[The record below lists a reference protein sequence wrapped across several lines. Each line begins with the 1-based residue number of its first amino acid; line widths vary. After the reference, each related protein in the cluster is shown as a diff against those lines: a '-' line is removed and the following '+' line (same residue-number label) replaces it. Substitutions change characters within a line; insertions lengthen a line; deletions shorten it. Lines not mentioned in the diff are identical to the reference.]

1 MGSGVVPSP
10 GEGEKGPSL
19 GMVLRQVGEGEAW
32 FRAWPESRCKGKDM
46 GSQQEREGPKI
57 EHCPRSRKGRW
68 AWDRACSQVQA
79 EEGGPGLGRVPES
92 RRRRER
98 EILSSSVVSG
108 LDGRENVLGWSVA
121 LGPGKGGRGQGSGMV
136 LSLGGGGG
144 LGSSVV
150 LSPGGGLGLGCV
162 PSSMQGKEGPRLE
175 HSPKTNGWAWGSGV
189 VSGRR
194 GPGLSMVSSQG
205 GERTSLG
212 LSAVPGPGGKGRYLG
227 LGVVSRLDGGERS
240 WAWAW
245 PRSSGGGRGL
255 GSRVDLGLG
264 GGVRGLGSSVVPSP
278 GGGPGLGCGPSSIQ
292 GREEP
297 KLECGLATSYGLV
310 LKSGPGS
317 KRGVLGLGVVLG
329 LGREGKGL
337 GLSIVPAGKGGL
349 GSGVVSGLG
358 GEERG
363 LGSSM
368 VSGPRGGEGLG
379 LGHVLESR
387 RGKEVLGSSV
397 VSGSSGGRRSKQEK
411 EGPGLRNGPESRWRR
426 GPRIERGQRTRQG
439 GLGLDRGLV
448 YREDI
453 GVLTWAYPKSRW
465 GRKVL
470 AQAWSRVQVGEE
482 GAWTRAWSQG
492 QAGEGRKGGA
502 LARVWFCNQVG
513 GPGARVWSLVQAW
526 RKGLGSSV
534 FLSPD
539 RGGDLGLYVV
549 LSPGRGGA
557 WARGWSRFQAG
568 GPGLEHGPESKRR
581 VLCLGVVLYL
591 DGRGGPRLERALGSR
606 LEKEGP
612 GLKHGPRTRWM
623 REGPG
628 LRLCPEYWWGKG
640 AWARGPRL
648 KHGPNSRPRREGL
661 GLSRGPEF
669 RWRKGPGLDHCP
681 GSRRRVLE
689 FGMILVLS
697 REGRGL
703 GSSMVLR
710 PGGGRGLGNRRGG
723 LVLGHGPE
731 SKQKKEVLAQACLGF
746 RREEKGPRLG
756 RAPRSRWGREGLGL
770 GVVLVPGGGG
780 MVLVSGVD
788 PSSGGGRSLDS
799 SVISGP
805 SKVGRDLGSSMLP
818 GLGRGLSTGI
828 VPSLGRRGSGLGSG
842 MVSGLGGGARPGI
855 EHGREKGLGSS
866 VVHAKRGREVLG
878 PGVVLVPKGGM
889 KGSGLGSS
897 DILGLGGEGGLDL
910 GMVFGPDGEGR
921 GLGLG
926 FILGPG
932 WGEALGL
939 GLERVLRSHRGRRA
953 CWGVAWARALSR
965 VQTKERR
972 LGSGLSMSSS
982 PGRRGGLGLGII
994 LGPGRGGKGL
1004 GSGMV
1009 PTLGG
1014 GRTGLGSGVIPGPG
1028 PSGEEVVRAQAWSL
1042 VRRRGLG
1049 SGMILSAGDGGSPRL
1064 GCCPRSRRG
1073 SGGSNVVSSPGGV
1086 QLGLGHYPE
1095 SMLGVGSWLERG
1107 PISRRGMRLGS
1118 GVVSG
1123 PGEGGREGRG
1133 LARAWSQVQ
1142 MGEKGPGLGHVL
1154 SSSGGK
1160 GWGLVSGGWSGL
1172 ASQAYSQVQRWGEKR
1187 LEINRG
1193 PESWCG
1199 RGTRLGLGPKSRHG
1213 GSWVWSWI

>member
-1 MGSGVVPSP
+1 MFSSP
-10 GEGEKGPSL
+10 GGGRRSWAL
-19 GMVLRQVGEGEAW
+19 VWSQVQVGEG
-32 FRAWPESRCKGKDM
+32 
-46 GSQQEREGPKI
+46 
-57 EHCPRSRKGRW
+57 
-68 AWDRACSQVQA
+68 
-79 EEGGPGLGRVPES
+79 
-92 RRRRER
+92 
-98 EILSSSVVSG
+98 
-108 LDGRENVLGWSVA
+108 
-121 LGPGKGGRGQGSGMV
+121 
-136 LSLGGGGG
+136 
-144 LGSSVV
+144 
-150 LSPGGGLGLGCV
+150 
-162 PSSMQGKEGPRLE
+162 GPRLE
-175 HSPKTNGWAWGSGV
+175 
-189 VSGRR
+189 
-194 GPGLSMVSSQG
+194 
-205 GERTSLG
+205 
-212 LSAVPGPGGKGRYLG
+212 
-227 LGVVSRLDGGERS
+227 
-240 WAWAW
+240 
-245 PRSSGGGRGL
+245 
-255 GSRVDLGLG
+255 
-264 GGVRGLGSSVVPSP
+264 
-278 GGGPGLGCGPSSIQ
+278 C
-292 GREEP
+292 
-297 KLECGLATSYGLV
+297 
-310 LKSGPGS
+310 GPGS
-317 KRGVLGLGVVLG
+317 
-329 LGREGKGL
+329 
-337 GLSIVPAGKGGL
+337 
-349 GSGVVSGLG
+349 
-358 GEERG
+358 
-363 LGSSM
+363 
-368 VSGPRGGEGLG
+368 
-379 LGHVLESR
+379 
-387 RGKEVLGSSV
+387 
-397 VSGSSGGRRSKQEK
+397 RSKQEK

-492 QAGEGRKGGA
+492 QAGEGSA
-502 LARVWFCNQVG
+502 WVG

-640 AWARGPRL
+640 AWARAGEGGAWVWVGSQG
-648 KHGPNSRPRREGL
+648 KMRRDV
-661 GLSRGPEF
+661 RF
-669 RWRKGPGLDHCP
+669 RQGRKGPGFDHGP
-681 GSRRRVLE
+681 GSRR
-689 FGMILVLS
+689 G
-697 REGRGL
+697 RER
-703 GSSMVLR
+703 
-710 PGGGRGLGNRRGG
+710 
-723 LVLGHGPE
+723 
-731 SKQKKEVLAQACLGF
+731 KKEVLAQACLGF

-953 CWGVAWARALSR
+953 W
-965 VQTKERR
+965 
-972 LGSGLSMSSS
+972 
-982 PGRRGGLGLGII
+982 
-994 LGPGRGGKGL
+994 
-1004 GSGMV
+1004 
-1009 PTLGG
+1009 
-1014 GRTGLGSGVIPGPG
+1014 
-1028 PSGEEVVRAQAWSL
+1028 
-1042 VRRRGLG
+1042 
-1049 SGMILSAGDGGSPRL
+1049 
-1064 GCCPRSRRG
+1064 
-1073 SGGSNVVSSPGGV
+1073 
-1086 QLGLGHYPE
+1086 Y
-1095 SMLGVGSWLERG
+1095 
-1107 PISRRGMRLGS
+1107 
-1118 GVVSG
+1118 
-1123 PGEGGREGRG
+1123 
-1133 LARAWSQVQ
+1133 
-1142 MGEKGPGLGHVL
+1142 
-1154 SSSGGK
+1154 
-1160 GWGLVSGGWSGL
+1160 
-1172 ASQAYSQVQRWGEKR
+1172 
-1187 LEINRG
+1187 
-1193 PESWCG
+1193 
-1199 RGTRLGLGPKSRHG
+1199 
-1213 GSWVWSWI
+1213 